1 MVINY
6 LNHPETLTFTPIITS
21 LVIYSY
27 HHQLV
32 VNQLVIFRCLGDV
45 KDTTKCTL
53 LHLALKQL
61 YEVDTTILPF

>member
-6 LNHPETLTFTPIITS
+6 LNHPETLTFSPTITS
-21 LVIYSY
+21 LVIYLY

-45 KDTTKCTL
+45 KDTTKCTS
-53 LHLALKQL
+53 LHLFLKQS
-61 YEVDTTILPF
+61 YEVDITILPL